1 MKVDRVTEQVGHGEY
16 RWRIGERSG
25 VLAVPGLGG
34 GLAILPDERLVGIVE
49 RDGVSELWVM
59 SMAGSVERTIAA
71 PDGYDFYYFPDWATQ
86 PDHVVCSVR
95 VPSGSP
101 YRDWLFRYDA
111 NTGALEKLGPAD
123 AA

>member
-1 MKVDRVTEQVGHGEY
+1 MKVDRITEQVGHGEY

-25 VLAVPGLGG
+25 VLAVAGLGG

-49 RDGVSELWVM
+49 LDGTSELWVM

-71 PDGYDFYYFPDWATQ
+71 PQNYDFYYFPDWQTQ
-86 PDHVVCSVR
+86 PDLVVCSER

-101 YRDWLFRYDA
+101 YRDWQFRYDPD
-111 NTGALEKLGPAD
+111 TCMLERLGPAE
-123 AA
+123 AG